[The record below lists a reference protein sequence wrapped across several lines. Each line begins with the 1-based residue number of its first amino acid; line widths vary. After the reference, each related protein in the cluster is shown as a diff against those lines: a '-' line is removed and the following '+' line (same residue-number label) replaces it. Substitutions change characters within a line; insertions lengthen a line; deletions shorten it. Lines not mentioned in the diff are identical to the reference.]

1 MDKEKIIKSSQEQAV
16 ASWVNY
22 LNQIRIDRLIESLRN
37 EQINLDSA
45 IETINKTLGIIRND
59 IVNNGEGRGG
69 IYGMHGFIAEV
80 AECGIGNAK
89 EQIEGKIPIYE
100 WINDNGPA
108 DIKRGTDFIQQK
120 FVNSGNHLSLQAIM
134 KHFQTYPD
142 FLDNGGVYQIPSDHY
157 EKIHEKFSN
166 IINDIKIHMVDKVIK
181 DYGGATMIETNE
193 KIAAEMNKYLNDITV
208 EELMKKRNKMFH
220 YKVMFNKLELANDID
235 VLNLSQR
242 SYNCLKRV
250 GVYTIGDLINKY
262 DTFYHFLTIPE
273 NERAAYMDNLVKENP

>member
-1 MDKEKIIKSSQEQAV
+1 MDEIDKIIIHLLKENGRMSLTELGEHIGISRVAV
-16 ASWVNY
+16 RK
-22 LNQIRIDRLIESLRN
+22 RIKKLE
-37 EQINLDSA
+37 EV
-45 IETINKTLGIIRND
+45 GIICGYKAVIKCD
-59 IVNNGEGRGG
+59 DYTKAHILIKLEGKEHKALIAYLKCISYLTNVDYISDGRC
-69 IYGMHGFIAEV
+69 ILAIAEV
-80 AECGIGNAK
+80 SKVEDLDYL
-89 EQIEGKIPIYE
+89 KI
-100 WINDNGPA
+100 
-108 DIKRGTDFIQQK
+108 
-120 FVNSGNHLSLQAIM
+120 VL
-134 KHFQTYPD
+134 
-142 FLDNGGVYQIPSDHY
+142 
-157 EKIHEKFSN
+157 HEKFSN

-242 SYNCLKRV
+242 SYNCLKRA

-262 DTFYHFLTIPE
+262 DTKPGATSREQLKEIRNLGAKSANEIIINLFFYHFLTIPE